1 MTKWLIESQGLPR
14 QDVGGAV
21 LLGVTIQ
28 ARNRPTDGG
37 RAARWASRVLQYSV
51 DAEAW
56 VIAVTFAVLFRF
68 DFVGD
73 RVNWLSVGILA
84 TLAMVLQAAIG
95 WGLALYRGRHQHGAF
110 HEAQTLLATVFSVA
124 AVLFSVNFF
133 LLSASGL
140 PRSTAL
146 VALPVAFVL
155 MGGSRYLQR
164 LVSERRVRPRDSA
177 ERALIFGAG
186 QTGAYLVRRML
197 SDPASPYLPV
207 GLIDDD
213 PNKRHLRL
221 SNIAVL
227 GSRTDLDALALKTDA
242 TALVLCVARAD
253 ADFIRDVSDRADKA
267 GLRMMV
273 MPLLSE
279 ILEDGMRLGDLRD
292 VAIEDII
299 GRRPVDTQVES
310 IAGYVAGK
318 RVLVTGA
325 GGSIGA
331 ELCRQLSKY
340 SPRELIMLD
349 RDETGLHG
357 VQITISGHGLLNSDD
372 VVLADIRDSGAIR
385 QIFERRK
392 PEVVFHAAALKHLP
406 MLEQYPE
413 EAWKTNVLG
422 TLNVLDAA
430 RNVGVKTF
438 VNISTDKAANPTSVL
453 GHSKRIAEKLTAWA
467 AAESSETYLS
477 VRFGNVI
484 GSRGSVLPTFI
495 AQIEAGGP
503 VTVTDPGVTRYF
515 MTIPEACQLVIQAG
529 AIGRPGEVLI
539 LDMGHPVKILDV
551 AKRMIAMSGKSVDI
565 VFTGLRE
572 GEKLHEE
579 LIGVAEH
586 DERPFH
592 PQITHTGVPPLD
604 PVHLDEHRWG
614 EPHKQSLQTLKPYS
628 VMTLGDS
635 K

>member
-1 MTKWLIESQGLPR
+1 VGVANPPRKLP
-14 QDVGGAV
+14 A
-21 LLGVTIQ
+21 
-28 ARNRPTDGG
+28 DGR
-37 RAARWASRVLQYSV
+37 RAARWAPRVLQYSV

-68 DFVGD
+68 DFATD
-73 RVNWLSVGILA
+73 RIAWLSVGILA
-84 TLAMVLQAAIG
+84 MFAVVLQAVIG

-110 HEAQTLLATVFSVA
+110 HEAQTLLATVVTVA
-124 AVLFSVNFF
+124 AILFGVNLYVLNQ
-133 LLSASGL
+133 AGL

-155 MGGSRYLQR
+155 MGGSRHLQR
-164 LVSERRVRPRDSA
+164 LVSERRVRPQDSA
-177 ERALIFGAG
+177 ERAVIYGAG
-186 QTGAYLVRRML
+186 QTGDYLIKRML

-213 PNKRHLRL
+213 PDKRHLRL
-221 SNIAVL
+221 SNVPVL
-227 GSRTDLDALALKTDA
+227 GNSAELETLALKTDA

-253 ADFIRDVSDRADKA
+253 ANFIRDVSDRADKA

-279 ILEDGMRLGDLRD
+279 ILEDGMRLVDLRD
-292 VAIEDII
+292 VAIEDVI
-299 GRRPVDTQVES
+299 GRQPVDTQVDS

-331 ELCRQLSKY
+331 ELCRQLSRY
-340 SPRELIMLD
+340 GPQELIMLD

-357 VQITISGHGLLNSDD
+357 VQMTISGHGLLNSDD
-372 VVLADIRDSGAIR
+372 VVLADIRDKDAILK
-385 QIFERRK
+385 IFDKRR

-422 TLNVLDAA
+422 TLNVLAAA
-430 RNVGVKTF
+430 RHVGVKTF
-438 VNISTDKAANPTSVL
+438 VNISTDKAANPISVL
-453 GHSKRIAEKLTAWA
+453 GHSKRTAERLTAWA
-467 AAESSETYLS
+467 AVQADESYLS

-503 VTVTDPGVTRYF
+503 VTVTDPEVTRYF

-529 AIGRPGEVLI
+529 AIGRPGEALI

-551 AKRMIAMSGKSVDI
+551 ARRVIARSGRQTEI
-565 VFTGLRE
+565 VFTGLRD

-579 LIGVAEH
+579 LFGVSEH
-586 DERPFH
+586 DDRPFH
-592 PQITHTGVPPLD
+592 PKVTHTVVPPLAPD
-604 PVHLDEHRWG
+604 SLDLERWAESIG
-614 EPHKQSLQTLKPYS
+614 HTNDATKPYLAS
-628 VMTLGDS
+628 SLGVRYE
-635 K
+635 